1 MQYVTYALA
10 ALVLAT
16 LIGAFFYGR
25 RSGKESQRVGDL
37 QKTATIRDKQL
48 DEANKPRDPATVIT
62 ALKNGTF
69 VLLLAFGLQACSADT
84 STCPRVVEYS
94 PELQQKAG
102 AELQKMADDG
112 SYPTILTFLGD
123 YKAERAQLR
132 ACFN

>member
-25 RSGKESQRVGDL
+25 RSGRESQRVGDL

-48 DEANKPRDPATVIT
+48 DEANKPRDPKTVIE
-62 ALKNGTF
+62 ALKKGTF
-69 VLLLAFGLQACSADT
+69 VLALGIGLWGCATDT
-84 STCPRVVEYS
+84 STCPRVVEYT
-94 PELQQKAG
+94 PEQQQQAG
-102 AELQKMADDG
+102 AELQKMVDEG
-112 SYPTILTFLGD
+112 YQIVPQMMGD
-123 YKAERAQLR
+123 YKAERGQLR